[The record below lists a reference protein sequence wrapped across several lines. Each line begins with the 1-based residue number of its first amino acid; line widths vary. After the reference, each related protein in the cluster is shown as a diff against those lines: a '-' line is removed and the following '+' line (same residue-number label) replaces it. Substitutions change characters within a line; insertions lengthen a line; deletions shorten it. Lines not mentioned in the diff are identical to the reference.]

1 MIHSISGFKQVF
13 KKGIDCI
20 HSIVRNEDCPYL
32 FSIFSM
38 SVCTDTVMRS
48 VTQGWVYGAGK

>member
-1 MIHSISGFKQVF
+1 MVDSISGFEQVL

-20 HSIVRNEDCPYL
+20 HSVVRNEDCPHL
-32 FSIFSM
+32 FGM